1 MNSVERNISGYEES
15 MEEFMEEHTCHE
27 MRERERMCDSKYII
41 SDIVVIQRRR
51 GCKEKTK

>member
-15 MEEFMEEHTCHE
+15 MEGFMEEHIFHE
-27 MRERERMCDSKYII
+27 MRERERMCDSKYVI
-41 SDIVVIQRRR
+41 SNVVVIQRR